1 MTFSQ
6 ATTAAPTGY
15 ASSAWPA
22 EDGGPARLQSPGNEP
37 GLRLGPGDRLELLA
51 ERRVGGIQM
60 IVRGA
65 DESLYAL
72 RSVLGKRVMK
82 DPAKVVLERLDPL
95 TLQPIASSPEL
106 PAGPWWAGGIAAV
119 ADGGIVAVSGRWV
132 HRANAQTMQPE
143 SSRELP
149 VDAPYNSF
157 VALPDGTLF
166 MKDFDRS
173 ERRPA
178 TLLAVDP
185 LTLADRTEPV
195 QLPETVVAR
204 LSAADGKVYAVGI
217 DHTMRIDWDGSR
229 LALDGW
235 RHRYRT
241 KPGQGFGWDPVIAAG
256 RLWFLDQGRHRFR
269 LSMRGSSLDNGP
281 VRLHSVPLDDP
292 TGATEVE
299 VCGHSWGGITNP
311 PLIDPERMIAVGY
324 DTANGQM
331 TAFDIPSEPTAAPTV
346 RWRRAIHSGPHLLR
360 WSASGELLVCDHR
373 APWPLHTR
381 AASRLLDGT
390 ASDLLRLSGERTPDL
405 EPKLARRFA
414 GEDAVVLDI
423 ESGHELGRASMPV
436 LAQSVMFPT
445 AGANRDA
452 ILTTMTAI
460 FRVGVAA

>member
-1 MTFSQ
+1 MNSL
-6 ATTAAPTGY
+6 APTSTGY
-15 ASSAWPA
+15 AASGWPA
-22 EDGGPARLQSPGNEP
+22 EDGGAARLQVPGAEP
-37 GLRLGPGDRLELLA
+37 GLRLGPSDRLGVLA
-51 ERRVGGIQM
+51 ERRVSGIQM

-72 RSVLGKRVMK
+72 RSVLGRRVMK

-95 TLQPIASSPEL
+95 SLQPLASSPEL

-119 ADGGIVAVSGRWV
+119 ADGGIVAVSGRYI
-132 HRANAQTMQPE
+132 HRVNAQTMQLE
-143 SSRELP
+143 ASRELP
-149 VDAPYNSF
+149 VNAPYNSF

-173 ERRPA
+173 EQRPA
-178 TLLAVDP
+178 KLLAVDP
-185 LTLADRTEPV
+185 LTLADRAQPLT
-195 QLPETVVAR
+195 LPETVVAR
-204 LSAADGKVYAVGI
+204 LSAADGKVYAVGV
-217 DHTMRIDWDGSR
+217 DHALRINWDGSR
-229 LALDGW
+229 LELDSW
-235 RHRYRT
+235 RHRYRSGS
-241 KPGQGFGWDPVIAAG
+241 GQGYGWDPVIAAG

-269 LSMRGSSLDNGP
+269 ISMRGSSLDSGP

-292 TGATEVE
+292 TGATAVE

-311 PLIDPERMIAVGY
+311 PLIDPDRMIAVGY

-331 TAFDIPSEPTAAPTV
+331 TAFDIPTDPTEAPRV
-346 RWRRAIHSGPHLLR
+346 RWRRAVHSGPHLLR
-360 WSASGELLVCDHR
+360 WAESGELLVCDHR

-381 AASRLLDGT
+381 AASRMLDGR
-390 ASDLLRLSGERTPDL
+390 ASDLLRRSGERTPDL

-414 GEDAVVLDI
+414 GEDAVVLEL
-423 ESGHELGRASMPV
+423 ESGHELGRATLPV

-460 FRVGVAA
+460 FRVGVEA